1 MTHGAVFDDEAFAR
15 EYARKHW
22 KMAASFGQTYGRKLR
37 EGGFARA
44 RILDAGCGSGATNLT
59 LAEQLPESE
68 LVGIDLSDPLL
79 EIARRRAEEMGF
91 GPRVDFRKADVSDI
105 PFPDDSFDVLLNVNV
120 VHLVEDPDRMFA
132 EMERV
137 LKPGGALFL
146 ADLRRSFLG
155 LFEREIRSALS
166 SREALDLIRRSALRE
181 GAFSSGLIWWRYESL
196 GGGKS

>member
-22 KMAASFGQTYGRKLR
+22 RMAASFGKTYGRKLT
-37 EGGFARA
+37 EAGFARA
-44 RILDAGCGSGATNLT
+44 RILDAGCGSGATNVT

-79 EIARRRAEEMGF
+79 EIAGRTAEEMGL
-91 GPRVDFRKADVSDI
+91 GPRVSFRKADVSDL
-105 PFPDDSFDVLLNVNV
+105 PFPDNSFDVLLNVNV
-120 VHLVEDPDRMFA
+120 VHLVENPDRMFA

-137 LKPGGALFL
+137 LKPTGALFL
-146 ADLRRSFLG
+146 ADLRRSLLG

-166 SREALDLIRRSALRE
+166 SREALDLIRRSALRA
-181 GAFSSGLIWWRYESL
+181 GTFSSGLIWWRYESL
-196 GGGKS
+196 GGGER